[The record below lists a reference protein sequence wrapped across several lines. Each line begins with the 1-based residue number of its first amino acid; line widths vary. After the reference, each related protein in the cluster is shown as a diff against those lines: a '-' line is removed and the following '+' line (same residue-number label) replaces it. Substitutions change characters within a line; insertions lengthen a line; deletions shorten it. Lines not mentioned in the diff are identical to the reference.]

1 MPKISNILC
10 VVPIMVWPEEDT
22 NLRKSQGAP
31 LSLTPHLTFLMS
43 LACLLFFNGILNV
56 FVLVILKVAL
66 FIPQTVIW
74 SILLS
79 YSWVN
84 LPK

>member
-1 MPKISNILC
+1 MPKISNILR

-66 FIPQTVIW
+66 FIPQTDLVNI
-74 SILLS
+74 IIIQLS
-79 YSWVN
+79 KSS
-84 LPK
+84 